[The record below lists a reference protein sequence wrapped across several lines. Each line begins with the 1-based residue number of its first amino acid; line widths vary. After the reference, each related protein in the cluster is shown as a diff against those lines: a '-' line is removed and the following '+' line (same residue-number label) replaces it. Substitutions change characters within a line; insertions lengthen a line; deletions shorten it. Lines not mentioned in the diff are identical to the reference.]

1 MEINR
6 KLLDIFC
13 HTQFDSK
20 FKYNFRTHR
29 CIEMN
34 ESINSKQMSLRYIIG
49 RKPTLLA
56 KVFVELNS
64 IIVHKRIIKN
74 LIQYK
79 YNVINIYH
87 LYIVSYYYF
96 VENLGV

>member
-20 FKYNFRTHR
+20 FKYNFRAYR
-29 CIEMN
+29 SIEMTEN
-34 ESINSKQMSLRYIIG
+34 INSKQMSLRYIVG

-56 KVFVELNS
+56 KVFIQLDS
-64 IIVHKRIIKN
+64 IMVRKRIIKN
-74 LIQYK
+74 IFKYK
-79 YNVINIYH
+79 YNVINIYN
-87 LYIVSYYYF
+87 LYIVSREYMR
-96 VENLGV
+96 VNK

>member
-20 FKYNFRTHR
+20 FKYNFRAHR
-29 CIEMN
+29 SIEMTEN
-34 ESINSKQMSLRYIIG
+34 INSKQMSLRYIVG

-56 KVFVELNS
+56 KVFIQLDS
-64 IIVHKRIIKN
+64 IMVRKRIIKN
-74 LIQYK
+74 IFKYK
-79 YNVINIYH
+79 YNVINIYN
-87 LYIVSYYYF
+87 LYIVSREYMR
-96 VENLGV
+96 VNK

>member
-13 HTQFDSK
+13 YTQFDSK

-29 CIEMN
+29 CIKMN
-34 ESINSKQMSLRYIIG
+34 ESINSKQMSLRYIVG
-49 RKPTLLA
+49 RKPMLLT
-56 KVFVELNS
+56 KVFIQLDS
-64 IIVHKRIIKN
+64 IIVRKRIIKN

-79 YNVINIYH
+79 YSVMNIYN
-87 LYIVSYYYF
+87 LYIVSREYIR
-96 VENLGV
+96 VNK

>member
-20 FKYNFRTHR
+20 FKYDFRTHR

-34 ESINSKQMSLRYIIG
+34 ESINSKQMSLRYIVG

-56 KVFVELNS
+56 KVFVELDS
-64 IIVHKRIIKN
+64 IIVRKRIIKN

-79 YNVINIYH
+79 YNVMNIYN
-87 LYIVSYYYF
+87 LYIVSREYIR
-96 VENLGV
+96 VNK

>member
-20 FKYNFRTHR
+20 FKYNFRAHR
-29 CIEMN
+29 SIEMTEN
-34 ESINSKQMSLRYIIG
+34 INSKQMSLRYIVG

-56 KVFVELNS
+56 KVFIQLDS
-64 IIVHKRIIKN
+64 TMIRKRIIKN
-74 LIQYK
+74 IFKYK
-79 YNVINIYH
+79 YNVINIYN
-87 LYIVSYYYF
+87 LYILSREYMRV
-96 VENLGV
+96 NK

>member
-29 CIEMN
+29 YIEMN
-34 ESINSKQMSLRYIIG
+34 ESINSKQMSLRYIVG

-56 KVFVELNS
+56 KVFIQLDS
-64 IIVHKRIIKN
+64 TMIRKRIIKN

-79 YNVINIYH
+79 YNVINIYN
-87 LYIVSYYYF
+87 LYIVSREYMR
-96 VENLGV
+96 VNK

>member
-29 CIEMN
+29 SIEMN
-34 ESINSKQMSLRYIIG
+34 ESTHNKQITLRYIVG

-56 KVFVELNS
+56 KVFIQLDS
-64 IIVHKRIIKN
+64 TMIRKRIIKN

-79 YNVINIYH
+79 YNVINIYN
-87 LYIVSYYYF
+87 LYILSREYIRV
-96 VENLGV
+96 NK

>member
-20 FKYNFRTHR
+20 FKYNFRAHQ
-29 CIEMN
+29 CIEMTEN
-34 ESINSKQMSLRYIIG
+34 INSKQMSLRYIVG

-56 KVFVELNS
+56 KVFVKLDS
-64 IIVHKRIIKN
+64 IIVRKRIIKN
-74 LIQYK
+74 IFKYK
-79 YNVINIYH
+79 YNVINIYN
-87 LYIVSYYYF
+87 LYILSREYMRV
-96 VENLGV
+96 NK

>member
-1 MEINR
+1 MKINR

-29 CIEMN
+29 SIEMTEN
-34 ESINSKQMSLRYIIG
+34 INSKQMSLRYIVG

-56 KVFVELNS
+56 KVFIQLDS
-64 IIVHKRIIKN
+64 IMVHKRIIKN

-79 YNVINIYH
+79 YNIMNIYN
-87 LYIVSYYYF
+87 LYIVSREYMR
-96 VENLGV
+96 VNK

>member
-29 CIEMN
+29 YIEMN
-34 ESINSKQMSLRYIIG
+34 ESINSKQMSLRYIVG

-56 KVFVELNS
+56 KVFIQLDS
-64 IIVHKRIIKN
+64 IMVRKRIIKN
-74 LIQYK
+74 IFKYK
-79 YNVINIYH
+79 YNVINIYN
-87 LYIVSYYYF
+87 LYILSREYMRV
-96 VENLGV
+96 NK

>member
-20 FKYNFRTHR
+20 FKYNFRAHR
-29 CIEMN
+29 SIEMTEN
-34 ESINSKQMSLRYIIG
+34 INSKQMSLRYIVG
-49 RKPTLLA
+49 KKPTLLA
-56 KVFVELNS
+56 KVFIQLDS
-64 IIVHKRIIKN
+64 TMIRKRIIKN

-79 YNVINIYH
+79 YNVINIYN
-87 LYIVSYYYF
+87 LYIVSREYIR
-96 VENLGV
+96 VNK

>member
-29 CIEMN
+29 CIEMSK
-34 ESINSKQMSLRYIIG
+34 SINSKQMSLRYIVG

-64 IIVHKRIIKN
+64 TIVRKRIIKN

-79 YNVINIYH
+79 YNVMNIYN
-87 LYIVSYYYF
+87 LYIVSREYMR
-96 VENLGV
+96 VNK

>member
-34 ESINSKQMSLRYIIG
+34 ESINSKQMSLRYIVG
-49 RKPTLLA
+49 RKPALLA
-56 KVFVELNS
+56 KVFIQLDS
-64 IIVHKRIIKN
+64 TIVCKRIIKN

-79 YNVINIYH
+79 YNVINIYN
-87 LYIVSYYYF
+87 LYIVSREYMR
-96 VENLGV
+96 VNK

>member
-1 MEINR
+1 MKINK

-20 FKYNFRTHR
+20 FKYNFKAHR
-29 CIEMN
+29 CIEIS
-34 ESINSKQMSLRYIIG
+34 ESTHSKQMALRYIVG

-56 KVFVELNS
+56 KVFIQLDS
-64 IIVHKRIIKN
+64 TMIRKRIIKN

-79 YNVINIYH
+79 YNVINIYN
-87 LYIVSYYYF
+87 LYIVSREYMR
-96 VENLGV
+96 VNK

>member
-29 CIEMN
+29 FIEMTEN
-34 ESINSKQMSLRYIIG
+34 INSKQMSLRYIVG

-56 KVFVELNS
+56 KVFIKLDS
-64 IIVHKRIIKN
+64 IMVRKRIIKN
-74 LIQYK
+74 IFKYK
-79 YNVINIYH
+79 YNVINIYN
-87 LYIVSYYYF
+87 LYILSREYMRA
-96 VENLGV
+96 NK

>member
-13 HTQFDSK
+13 HTQFNSK
-20 FKYNFRTHR
+20 FKYNFRDHR
-29 CIEMN
+29 SIEMN
-34 ESINSKQMSLRYIIG
+34 ENINSKQMALRYIVG

-56 KVFVELNS
+56 KVFVELDS
-64 IIVHKRIIKN
+64 IIVRKRIIKN

-79 YNVINIYH
+79 YNVMNIYN
-87 LYIVSYYYF
+87 LYIVSREYIR
-96 VENLGV
+96 VNK

>member
-20 FKYNFRTHR
+20 FKYNFKIHR
-29 CIEMN
+29 SIEMN
-34 ESINSKQMSLRYIIG
+34 ESINSKQMSLRYIVG

-56 KVFVELNS
+56 KVFVELDS
-64 IIVHKRIIKN
+64 IIVRKRIIKN

-79 YNVINIYH
+79 YNVMNIYN
-87 LYIVSYYYF
+87 LYIVSREYIR
-96 VENLGV
+96 VSK

>member
-1 MEINR
+1 MEINK

-29 CIEMN
+29 SIEMN
-34 ESINSKQMSLRYIIG
+34 ESINSKQMSLQYIVG

-56 KVFVELNS
+56 KVFIQLDS
-64 IIVHKRIIKN
+64 TMIRKRIIKN
-74 LIQYK
+74 IFKYK
-79 YNVINIYH
+79 YNVINIYN
-87 LYIVSYYYF
+87 LYIVSREYMR
-96 VENLGV
+96 VNK

>member
-1 MEINR
+1 MEINK

-29 CIEMN
+29 YIEMN
-34 ESINSKQMSLRYIIG
+34 ESINSKQMSLRYIVV

-56 KVFVELNS
+56 KVFIQLDS
-64 IIVHKRIIKN
+64 IMVRKRIIKN
-74 LIQYK
+74 IFKYK
-79 YNVINIYH
+79 YNVINIYN
-87 LYIVSYYYF
+87 LYILSREYMKV
-96 VENLGV
+96 NK

>member
-20 FKYNFRTHR
+20 FKYNFITHR

-34 ESINSKQMSLRYIIG
+34 ESINSKQMSLRYIVE
-49 RKPTLLA
+49 RKSTLLA
-56 KVFVELNS
+56 KVFIQLDS
-64 IIVHKRIIKN
+64 TIVRKRIIKN

-79 YNVINIYH
+79 YNVINIYN
-87 LYIVSYYYF
+87 LYIVSREYMR
-96 VENLGV
+96 VNK

>member
-20 FKYNFRTHR
+20 FKYNFRAHR
-29 CIEMN
+29 CIEMTEN
-34 ESINSKQMSLRYIIG
+34 INSKQMSLRYIVG

-56 KVFVELNS
+56 KVFVKLDS
-64 IIVHKRIIKN
+64 IIIRKRIIKN
-74 LIQYK
+74 IFKYK
-79 YNVINIYH
+79 YNVINIYN
-87 LYIVSYYYF
+87 LYILSREYMRV
-96 VENLGV
+96 NK

>member
-29 CIEMN
+29 YIEMK
-34 ESINSKQMSLRYIIG
+34 ESINSKQMSLRYIVG

-56 KVFVELNS
+56 KVFIQLDS
-64 IIVHKRIIKN
+64 TIVRKRIIKN

-79 YNVINIYH
+79 YNVMNIYN
-87 LYIVSYYYF
+87 LYIVSREYIR
-96 VENLGV
+96 VNK

>member
-29 CIEMN
+29 CVEMN
-34 ESINSKQMSLRYIIG
+34 ESINSKQMSLRYIVG
-49 RKPTLLA
+49 RKPALLA
-56 KVFVELNS
+56 KVFVELDS
-64 IIVHKRIIKN
+64 IIVRKRIIKN
-74 LIQYK
+74 IFKYK
-79 YNVINIYH
+79 YNVINIYN
-87 LYIVSYYYF
+87 LYILSREYMRM
-96 VENLGV
+96 NK

>member
-13 HTQFDSK
+13 HTQFNSK

-29 CIEMN
+29 SIEMTEN
-34 ESINSKQMSLRYIIG
+34 INSKQMSLRYIVG

-56 KVFVELNS
+56 KVFVELDS
-64 IIVHKRIIKN
+64 IIVRKRIIKN

-79 YNVINIYH
+79 YNVMNIYN
-87 LYIVSYYYF
+87 LYIVSREYMR
-96 VENLGV
+96 VNK

>member
-29 CIEMN
+29 SIEMTEN
-34 ESINSKQMSLRYIIG
+34 INSKQMSLRYIVG
-49 RKPTLLA
+49 KKPTLLA

-64 IIVHKRIIKN
+64 IIVRKRIIKN
-74 LIQYK
+74 IFQYR
-79 YNVINIYH
+79 YNVINIYN
-87 LYIVSYYYF
+87 LYILSREYVR
-96 VENLGV
+96 VNK

>member
-20 FKYNFRTHR
+20 FKYNFKTHR
-29 CIEMN
+29 SIEMN
-34 ESINSKQMSLRYIIG
+34 ESINSKQMALRYIVG

-56 KVFVELNS
+56 KVFIQLDS
-64 IIVHKRIIKN
+64 TMIRKRIIKN
-74 LIQYK
+74 IFKYK
-79 YNVINIYH
+79 YNVINIYN
-87 LYIVSYYYF
+87 LYIVSREYMR
-96 VENLGV
+96 VNK

>member
-20 FKYNFRTHR
+20 FKYNFKVHR
-29 CIEMN
+29 CIEIS
-34 ESINSKQMSLRYIIG
+34 ESTHSKQMSLRYIVK

-56 KVFVELNS
+56 KVFVELDS
-64 IIVHKRIIKN
+64 IIVRKKIIKN
-74 LIQYK
+74 IFK
-79 YNVINIYH
+79 YNVINIYN
-87 LYIVSYYYF
+87 LYILSREYMRV
-96 VENLGV
+96 NK

>member
-1 MEINR
+1 MEINK

-34 ESINSKQMSLRYIIG
+34 ESINSKQMSLRYIVG

-56 KVFVELNS
+56 KVFVELDS
-64 IIVHKRIIKN
+64 IIVRKRIIKN

-79 YNVINIYH
+79 YNVMNIYN
-87 LYIVSYYYF
+87 LYIVSREYIR
-96 VENLGV
+96 VNK